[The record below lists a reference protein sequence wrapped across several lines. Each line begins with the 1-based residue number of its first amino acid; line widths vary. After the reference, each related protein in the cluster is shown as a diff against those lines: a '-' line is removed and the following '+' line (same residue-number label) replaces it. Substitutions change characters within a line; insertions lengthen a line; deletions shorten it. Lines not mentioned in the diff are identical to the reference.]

1 MSTEPS
7 IPEALRRG
15 IGYQGFSLSSVCWG
29 YRDIFVE
36 SLRSLFDQGLI
47 GEQRPEVTERFFA
60 LMRCA
65 EQRAFDHVLRE
76 FLAALN
82 PHTAWILDLPGIFA
96 EVTEMGRQLA
106 ERKLYYGVT
115 YFRLLG
121 EGGFGHTP
129 QQVRTLMDCLHR
141 LRAID
146 DELAVAFLRGYH
158 LLTERLSPSEVH
170 VFMQEGI
177 RVYSNNPRTG
187 LLFMQCALKTSESV
201 IRSLTRECRLQD
213 VRPSMERLLRALVG
227 HEVEVSDL
235 GRLDSDELIVR
246 NTHLVCL
253 YRWLY
258 VPVRVRHFQH
268 LAQNRNWYRLAA
280 VVSSGMLAAGSFSC
294 IHGHPDFSNSAD
306 LVGSDVLR
314 QNLLQ
319 LLEYG
324 RVLAWVWDRWP
335 GARRLMAS
343 GVEAEFDALPPTSG
357 RDQLLHAMLIGSC
370 GGEGVRAHSSASARA
385 ACNRVAEDLCRLAR
399 TSVNV
404 FDTAA
409 MIQPDLEARVL
420 AAYPDLGHDALRTV
434 SFLPDFL
441 YPASVSQV
449 PQDSLIADLKEQA
462 KRRRDRQDQRADQQP
477 RRAQVRQ
484 STEDAAE
491 EQGKEEGVGAAFIY
505 DEWSQPEGDY
515 YCQYCQVHEMR
526 LQDVRPQAIPDEI
539 SQLAART
546 RRIFELLRPE
556 YVKERYLAEGDTIN
570 IDRLVRY
577 TVLRGREPSPRVDFY
592 EKPFRRQRDLAVLIL
607 LDVSGSTGQG
617 VDREKTIEIEKRA
630 ALILGQGLS
639 VLGDRFAVSG
649 FSGNG
654 REHCE
659 FFIYKDFSEAWD
671 RERISCVLSAYPRS
685 ATRIGAALRHAG
697 HRLSQIA
704 ARQRLIVVITDGKP
718 TDTGYDPQTRYAQ
731 HDVRMACVENRRQG
745 IHTFCVSTT
754 ENSRTDM
761 EIMFPDRM
769 FAILPDIQH
778 LPRVLPQLYIRMTV

>member
-7 IPEALRRG
+7 IPEALRKG
-15 IGYQGFSLSSVCWG
+15 TGYQGFSLSSVCWG
-29 YRDIFVE
+29 YRDIFLD
-36 SLRSLFDQGLI
+36 SLQSLFDQGLI
-47 GEQRPEVTERFFA
+47 GKERPEVTERFFA

-76 FLAALN
+76 FLSALN
-82 PHTAWILDLPGIFA
+82 PQTAWILDLPGVFA
-96 EVTEMGRQLA
+96 QVTEMGRQLA
-106 ERKLYYGVT
+106 ESKLYYGVT

-129 QQVRTLMDCLHR
+129 QQVRTLIGCLHR

-146 DELAVAFLRGYH
+146 DELAVAFLRGYRV
-158 LLTERLSPSEVH
+158 LTERLTHSEVQ
-170 VFMQEGI
+170 VYMQEGI

-201 IRSLTRECRLQD
+201 IRSLTRECRLED

-227 HEVEVSDL
+227 REVEVSDL
-235 GRLDSDELIVR
+235 GRLDSDELLER
-246 NTHLVCL
+246 NVHLVCL

-258 VPVRVRHFQH
+258 VPVRVRHLKH
-268 LAQNRNWYRLAA
+268 VAQNRNWYRLAA
-280 VVSSGMLAAGSFSC
+280 VVSSAMLAACGFPC
-294 IHGHPDFSNSAD
+294 IHGHPDFSNCAD
-306 LVGSDVLR
+306 LVGPNVLR

-324 RVLAWVWDRWP
+324 RVLCWIWERWP
-335 GARRLMAS
+335 GARKLLAW
-343 GVEAEFDALPPTSG
+343 GIDVEFDALPLSSG
-357 RDQLLHAMLIGSC
+357 RDQLLYAVLKRID
-370 GGEGVRAHSSASARA
+370 GEGLAS
-385 ACNRVAEDLCRLAR
+385 DLCHLAR

-404 FDTAA
+404 FDTAS

-420 AAYPDLGHDALRTV
+420 AMYPDMGQLPLRTV

-441 YPASVSQV
+441 YPASVSRV
-449 PQDSLIADLKEQA
+449 PQDSLIADLKGQA
-462 KRRRDRQDQRADQQP
+462 KKRRERQDQHADQQP
-477 RRAQVRQ
+477 RRAQVRR
-484 STEDAAE
+484 STADAAE
-491 EQGKEEGVGAAFIY
+491 EQREREGVGAAYVY

-526 LQDVRPQAIPDEI
+526 LQDVRPQPIPKEI

-570 IDRLVRY
+570 IDRLVRHM
-577 TVLRGREPSPRVDFY
+577 VLRDREPSPRVDFY

-617 VDREKTIEIEKRA
+617 VNREKTIEIEKRA

-659 FFIYKDFSEAWD
+659 FFIYKDFGESWD

-704 ARQRLIVVITDGKP
+704 ARLRLIVVITDGKP

-731 HDVRMACVENRRQG
+731 HDVRMACVENKRQG
-745 IHTFCVSTT
+745 IQTFCVSTT
-754 ENSRTDM
+754 ENSRADM

-769 FAILPDIQH
+769 FVILPDIQH